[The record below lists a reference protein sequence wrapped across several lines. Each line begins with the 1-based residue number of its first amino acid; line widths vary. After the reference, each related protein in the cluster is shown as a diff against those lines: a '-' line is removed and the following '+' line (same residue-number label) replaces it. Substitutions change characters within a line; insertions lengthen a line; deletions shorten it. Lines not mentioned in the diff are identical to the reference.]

1 MHAAPR
7 RGVLLLEAPFKFV
20 ARILFSKVKLE
31 RDGKN
36 LGIRVA
42 PPAPAADPQAQA
54 VAEAAHLITALK
66 NLLDSHRMSRRVVRH
81 LGYFERMLAK
91 HGLKALDEVPVE
103 VLSTALKQ
111 FESIVVNWS
120 DPHLAELRS
129 KMAVAEIDRSNDLLF
144 APTGDRLSKFNAAPS
159 LLVDDVSHSVFMEFE
174 RQYQGLVSQKESD
187 ASPAGSKTS

>member
-1 MHAAPR
+1 
-7 RGVLLLEAPFKFV
+7 
-20 ARILFSKVKLE
+20 
-31 RDGKN
+31 
-36 LGIRVA
+36 
-42 PPAPAADPQAQA
+42 
-54 VAEAAHLITALK
+54 
-66 NLLDSHRMSRRVVRH
+66 
-81 LGYFERMLAK
+81 MLAK